1 MKQICWI
8 VFTSLSFILTG
19 CETENK
25 KYYAGDFINPEVK
38 TPENGND
45 FILTEATANDS
56 LTVAWT
62 TAEFGFPAATL
73 YTVQIAK
80 AGTYFES
87 AVKIAETQEKQVKVD
102 YATLNNSILIAG
114 LVPETPGEI
123 ELRVNA
129 MVNENLQTLQHC
141 SRPGDNDG
149 LQC

>member
-62 TAEFGFPAATL
+62 TAEFGFPCRHPL
-73 YTVQIAK
+73 HRSDSQ
-80 AGTYFES
+80 
-87 AVKIAETQEKQVKVD
+87 
-102 YATLNNSILIAG
+102 
-114 LVPETPGEI
+114 
-123 ELRVNA
+123 
-129 MVNENLQTLQHC
+129 
-141 SRPGDNDG
+141 SRYLFRIGR
-149 LQC
+149 